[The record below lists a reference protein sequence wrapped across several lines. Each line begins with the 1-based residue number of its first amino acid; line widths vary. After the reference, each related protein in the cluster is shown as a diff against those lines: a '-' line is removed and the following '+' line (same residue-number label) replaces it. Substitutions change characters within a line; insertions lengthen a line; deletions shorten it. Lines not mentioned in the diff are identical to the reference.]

1 MDVDLKDGS
10 GIIRGQLSP
19 TGLRERTSVSRGQET
34 FSGRAR
40 DSATLPTGSPELQT
54 PNTPL
59 LMPPPTAGA
68 EIMAGTGSDWS
79 SWFNRQL
86 PPPRE
91 LLTATFWVGS
101 FLAKMAALTRPCLPF
116 VFNLATGLPLIL
128 IAALDLGAAVARRSG
143 GHWDGS
149 VDRVHPGRRLDWGT
163 KTSLALLGFH
173 FLSAWALNWFGLLC
187 NPPVGWM

>member
-1 MDVDLKDGS
+1 M
-10 GIIRGQLSP
+10 
-19 TGLRERTSVSRGQET
+19 SRGQET
-34 FSGRAR
+34 FSGRAH

-68 EIMAGTGSDWS
+68 GIIPGTGSGWT

-86 PPPRE
+86 PPPYE
-91 LLTATFWVGS
+91 LLTTTFWVVS

-116 VFNLATGLPLIL
+116 VFKLTTGLPLIL
-128 IAALDLGAAVARRSG
+128 IAALDLGATVTRRSS

-149 VDRVHPGRRLDWGT
+149 VDRAHPGPRLDWGT
-163 KTSLALLGFH
+163 KTSLVLLGFH
-173 FLSAWALNWFGLLC
+173 FLSAWALNQLGLLC